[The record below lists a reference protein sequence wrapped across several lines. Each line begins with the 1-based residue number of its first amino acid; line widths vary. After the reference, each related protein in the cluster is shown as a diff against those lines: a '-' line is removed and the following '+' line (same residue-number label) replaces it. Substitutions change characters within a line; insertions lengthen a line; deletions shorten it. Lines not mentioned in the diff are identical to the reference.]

1 MTGPLLAENGCLNF
15 EKASRLLLR
24 CACFSGE
31 QDVNAALEE
40 AARRLSFAP
49 SQYEELLSPHVA
61 LHQPLFFSAGLTLL
75 DELQEEEKSN
85 EDLMLSAY
93 EEKADNRLLEKL
105 WMFGRYLFI
114 SGAEEQSNPFPL
126 YGLWCSGYNM
136 PWCQNVAMRTWR

>member
-93 EEKADNRLLEKL
+93 EEKADQPSAGKALDVRPL
-105 WMFGRYLFI
+105 LFI
-114 SGAEEQSNPFPL
+114 SGARNSPTL
-126 YGLWCSGYNM
+126 SSLW
-136 PWCQNVAMRTWR
+136 PVVQRL